1 MPTPRD
7 TAAAA
12 ELDAAVIRLKNEGK
26 TFGEIAVELGYSAQ
40 SRPYIYRC
48 FERGKRR
55 IVQAPWDEYQ
65 ANQLAEI
72 EAERALLEDIIHAEH
87 PLVSHGHVVS
97 MITGHTEDGTPIYGE
112 PLTDAGPVLA
122 ALDRRAKL
130 RAQEQDLIPGLKVAA
145 KVDAVV
151 ETVSPVDI
159 ELRELIE
166 AQQARNAATLAELG
180 KSP

>member
-1 MPTPRD
+1 MPLPYDTP
-7 TAAAA
+7 AAA
-12 ELDAAVIRLKNEGK
+12 ELDAKVISLRNGGL
-26 TFGEIAVELGYSAQ
+26 TFREIAGELGYTAQ
-40 SRPYIYRC
+40 SYVYRC
-48 FERGKRR
+48 YQRGKRR
-55 IVQAPWDEYQ
+55 IVQPVWDEYQ

-97 MITGHTEDGTPIYGE
+97 MITGHSEDGTPIYGE

-151 ETVSPVDI
+151 ATVSPLDI

-166 AQQARNAATLAELG
+166 RQQARNAATLAELREG
-180 KSP
+180 S